1 MKQDELSYTERILKD
16 VPSGEVSIVRHF
28 DSAQGRTLLTD
39 QFLAKTS
46 GKGKV
51 ETYALFPGIEAS
63 YHVFLA
69 PQIAFHHDA
78 SDSML
83 EIFHCRSGRIG
94 WNMRG
99 GTAVYLGAGDM
110 TVHSTA
116 CCADSAMM
124 FPLGYTAGISF
135 SVDLPHLNENPP
147 EILRE
152 AGIDGKR
159 LQDLFC
165 SGKPVATPACAELD
179 CIFAPLYCAAPAQR
193 RPYLK
198 LKIQEL
204 LLFLCNFQPERREL
218 TQYHSQQTELIK
230 ETHRLLTE
238 HLDQRYTIEDLSKRF
253 LINSSML
260 KEVFKAVYGA
270 PIATYMKEY
279 RIRQA
284 MKLLRDTND
293 SIASIAARVGYESQG
308 KFTQAF
314 KDVAMVLPSE
324 YRKFNRENEL
334 Q

>member
-1 MKQDELSYTERILKD
+1 MKQDERFCIEQMLKD
-16 VPSGEVSIVRHF
+16 VPSGTLSFVHH
-28 DSAQGRTLLTD
+28 SASTQGRTLLTD
-39 QFLAKTS
+39 QFSARTS

-69 PQIAFHHDA
+69 PQIAFQHDA

-83 EIFHCRSGRIG
+83 EIFHCKSGRIG
-94 WNMRG
+94 WNMRN

-135 SVDLPHLNENPP
+135 SVDLPRLNENPP

-165 SGKPVATPACAELD
+165 SGKPVAIPACTELD
-179 CIFAPLYCAAPAQR
+179 CMFAPLYGIDLAQR
-193 RPYLK
+193 EPYLK

-204 LLFLCNFQPERREL
+204 LLFLYNFQPERKEL
-218 TQYHSQQTELIK
+218 TQYRSQQTELIK
-230 ETHRLLTE
+230 EIHRLLTE

-253 LINSSML
+253 LINSSTL

-284 MKLLRDTND
+284 MKLLLDTND
-293 SIASIAARVGYESQG
+293 SIAAIAAQIGYESQG

-314 KDVAMVLPSE
+314 KDIVMMLPSE
-324 YRKFNRENEL
+324 YRRTY
-334 Q
+334 QR